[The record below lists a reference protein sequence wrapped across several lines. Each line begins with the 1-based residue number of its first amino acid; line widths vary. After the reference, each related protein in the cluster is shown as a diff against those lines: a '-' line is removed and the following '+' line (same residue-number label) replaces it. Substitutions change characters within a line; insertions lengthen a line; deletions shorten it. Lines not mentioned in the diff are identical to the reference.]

1 MTRDVSL
8 AIARR
13 VSPRIRMAMHRYPRL
28 AAAARGSM
36 DTVLNT
42 VLPGG
47 FRELRLAAG
56 PLAGSRMVLDLT
68 RDEER
73 RFWLSLHE
81 RWVQHEIV
89 RRLRPGQT
97 AWDIGAYIGYHTLL
111 MRKTSVTG
119 EVVAVEPH
127 PTTRVRLEQNLKLN
141 GADHAVTIVPMA
153 IAERPGTIRMLEH
166 GDRPAHNCVDPEGEL
181 ALPATT
187 LDQLLD
193 QFGPPS
199 LVKMDV
205 ERSEDLA
212 LAGGRRLLEE
222 VRPIWII
229 ELHGGDHGR
238 RALEQL
244 DDCDYLVRG
253 MTDVPPAEQLA
264 HREHLHVVAEPRT
277 QRD

>member
-1 MTRDVSL
+1 MSL

-13 VSPRIRMAMHRYPRL
+13 VSPHIRKAMHRYPRL
-28 AAAARGSM
+28 AAAARGST
-36 DTVLNT
+36 DTVFNT

-47 FRELRLAAG
+47 FRELRLAGG

-68 RDEER
+68 KDEER

-81 RWVQHEIV
+81 RWVQREIV
-89 RRLRPGQT
+89 DRLGPGQT
-97 AWDIGAYIGYHTLL
+97 AWDVGAYIGYHTLL
-111 MRKTSVTG
+111 MCKTSVTG

-127 PTTRVRLEQNLKLN
+127 PTTRARLEQNLRLN

-153 IAERPGTIRMLEH
+153 IAEQPGTIRMIEH
-166 GDRPAHNCVDPEGEL
+166 GDRPAQNCVDPEGDLEV
-181 ALPATT
+181 PATT

-199 LVKMDV
+199 LVKLDV

-212 LAGGRRLLEE
+212 LAGARRLLEE
-222 VRPIWII
+222 VRPVWII
-229 ELHGGDHGR
+229 ELHGGDHAS

-244 DDCDYLVRG
+244 DDSEYLVRG
-253 MTDVPPAEQLA
+253 MTDAPLAEQLA
-264 HREHLHVVAEPRT
+264 TREHLHVVAEPRPS
-277 QRD
+277 RD